1 MQLQASKTQASLAAA
16 FAGECQAAVKYGFYA
31 DKAKEQGCEQI
42 AEIFRQTAHNEI
54 QHAKIW
60 FSLLNNQVRDTREN
74 LRDAAAGENYE
85 WSDMYVQFAATA
97 REEGFDEIERLF
109 KQVGEIERHHEE
121 RFLRLADNVEQG
133 KVFEREEDTVWICR
147 NCGHI
152 IKGKTPPQVC
162 PVCRHP
168 RGWFEIRA
176 ENY

>member
-1 MQLQASKTQASLAAA
+1 
-16 FAGECQAAVKYGFYA
+16 
-31 DKAKEQGCEQI
+31 
-42 AEIFRQTAHNEI
+42 
-54 QHAKIW
+54 
-60 FSLLNNQVRDTREN
+60 
-74 LRDAAAGENYE
+74 
-85 WSDMYVQFAATA
+85 MYVQFAATA

-109 KQVGEIERHHEE
+109 KQVAEIERHHEA